1 MRIIVPRS
9 TFRRAAAIPEGEACN
24 VVNNRLTASAHN
36 GSNGYGSIVAFTV
49 C

>member
-1 MRIIVPRS
+1 MPW
-9 TFRRAAAIPEGEACN
+9 RAISEGEASN

-36 GSNGYGSIVAFTV
+36 GSNGYGSIAPFML